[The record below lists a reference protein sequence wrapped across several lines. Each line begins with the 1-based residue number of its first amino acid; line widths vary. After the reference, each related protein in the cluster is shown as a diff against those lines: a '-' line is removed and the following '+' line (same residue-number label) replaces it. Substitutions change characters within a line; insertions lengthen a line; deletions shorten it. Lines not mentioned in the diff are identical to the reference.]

1 MKKKCKSTDEKSQK
15 LQTPKTWSG
24 FLKDLIKNMPGTL
37 VWGVCCIFVAI
48 IINYMMIIL
57 MWGLFG

>member
-1 MKKKCKSTDEKSQK
+1 MKKMRKATDEKKSN
-15 LQTPKTWSG
+15 LQTPKTWGG

-48 IINYMMIIL
+48 IINYMMNIL
-57 MWGLFG
+57 MWELFG